1 MLLYFSHEYSFL
13 YSSCS
18 LNLILLNNVA
28 LFIRMPNTIV
38 CFCHWG
44 GEHVVTVNGSV
55 LYKRGI
61 TDLVS
66 TRDGMTFEEFKV
78 SVFDRLKI
86 NSVGKFLHFT
96 VKFDPKQL
104 ILLKENI
111 GVQMLI
117 TCNNE
122 YAHVFVSDSELH
134 VASSHHSD
142 TNR

>member
-1 MLLYFSHEYSFL
+1 M
-13 YSSCS
+13 
-18 LNLILLNNVA
+18 VA
-28 LFIRMPNTIV
+28 V
-38 CFCHWG
+38 D
-44 GEHVVTVNGSV
+44 GSV
-55 LYKRGI
+55 LYKGGI

-66 TRDGMTFEEFKV
+66 ARDGMTFEEFRV

-104 ILLKENI
+104 IPLKDDI
-111 GVQMLI
+111 GVEMLI
-117 TCNNE
+117 TCNDE
-122 YAHVFVSDSELH
+122 YAHVYVSDSEIH